1 MRLTSDNAGR
11 DNRLTMRTR
20 FRTLGTITAKLAV
33 LSAAG
38 VSLVHADLTFSGTLD
53 PAANS
58 ALTYWDQFQNSFT
71 SPIAGPDD
79 FDRAFNI
86 AIHHFTI
93 STAGLVT
100 FSSLGFGMG
109 GFDSVISVFEG
120 TGDSAV
126 YLDHEFAPLGPGD
139 FSFDLNL
146 GVGTYT
152 LAVAMFGSEPCA
164 SGLCT
169 GPLAGTLGDGF
180 TNLVNFDPS
189 RPDPLFYSVNVTASA
204 APVPEPSCA
213 LLLAVCVAVI
223 LARKHPGSRKRT
235 I

>member
-1 MRLTSDNAGR
+1 MP
-11 DNRLTMRTR
+11 
-20 FRTLGTITAKLAV
+20 GTITAKLAV
-33 LSAAG
+33 LSVAS

-58 ALTYWDQFQNSFT
+58 ALTYWDQFLNGYT
-71 SPIAGPDD
+71 SPITGPDD

-86 AIHHFTI
+86 AIHPFTI
-93 STAGLVT
+93 STAGPAT
-100 FSSLGFGMG
+100 FNSLGFGMG
-109 GFDSVISVFEG
+109 GFDSVISVFAG

-164 SGLCT
+164 PGLCT
-169 GPLAGTLGDGF
+169 GPLAGTFGDGF

-189 RPDPLFYSVNVTASA
+189 RPDPLFYSVTVTASA
-204 APVPEPSCA
+204 APVPEPSGA
-213 LLLAVCVAVI
+213 LLLATCLAAI
-223 LARKHPGSRKRT
+223 LTPKLMSSKKRT